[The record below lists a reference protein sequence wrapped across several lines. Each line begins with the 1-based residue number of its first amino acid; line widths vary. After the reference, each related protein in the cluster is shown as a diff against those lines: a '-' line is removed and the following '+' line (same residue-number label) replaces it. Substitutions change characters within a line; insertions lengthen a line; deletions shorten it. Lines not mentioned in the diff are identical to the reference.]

1 VLNGNSGPVQTL
13 KLAPF
18 APGIFTVGTF
28 HQGAVL
34 NSTNQLVGLTTPAT
48 AGSVIQIFCTGLGQ
62 VTNPPATG
70 SPASNTMLSTTT
82 TNPTVTIGGGRATVL
97 FSGLAPGTVG
107 EYQVNVLVPSGVTP
121 GPAVPVVVS
130 IGGVSSNA
138 ALIVVQ

>member
-1 VLNGNSGPVQTL
+1 
-13 KLAPF
+13 
-18 APGIFTVGTF
+18 
-28 HQGAVL
+28 
-34 NSTNQLVGLTTPAT
+34 
-48 AGSVIQIFCTGLGQ
+48 
-62 VTNPPATG
+62 
-70 SPASNTMLSTTT
+70 
-82 TNPTVTIGGGRATVL
+82 VL